1 MFFKLNYDCR
11 IIFLIRSL
19 NDRTFIK
26 KNEMIFLGG
35 ILNITSRAYLT
46 GSGLK
51 FYFLLNSQSLILSR
65 SLFKS
70 FSDEFAG
77 RGKISLTNNLAFD
90 EVLNR

>member
-1 MFFKLNYDCR
+1 MTVESFFWFVLWMTE
-11 IIFLIRSL
+11 LLS
-19 NDRTFIK
+19 K
-26 KNEMIFLGG
+26 KMRWYFLGG
-35 ILNITSRAYLT
+35 FFLLNITSCAYLT